1 MTASSNGVEDP
12 ERLLALLWAPSTRVG
27 RSGATVGSIVDV
39 AIELADSRGLD
50 ALTMREVAARVG
62 VGVMTLYG
70 YLPGKAEML
79 ELMVDRVTGDTYRGH
94 PAPASLGSWDQAA
107 RHIARRVYEHGRRHP
122 WLGEVVPA
130 RPVLGP
136 GVCRTYEIELAAF
149 EGVGLSDLEMDHLV
163 TVVRGLGADAA
174 RWQVGLDAVR
184 RASGLSDVQWW
195 ERIGPAL
202 EQAMAG
208 EALPIAT
215 RVGESVSSAGEPWAA
230 VELGLDLLLAGLRG
244 RLQLPDDAAS
254 VEG

>member
-1 MTASSNGVEDP
+1 MAAPRGVGDP
-12 ERLLALLWAPSTRVG
+12 ERLLTLLWAPSTRVG
-27 RSGATVGSIVDV
+27 RSGATVASIVEV

-50 ALTMREVAARVG
+50 ALTMREVASRVG
-62 VGVMTLYG
+62 VGAMTLYG

-94 PAPASLGSWDQAA
+94 PDPASFGSWEEAA

-136 GVCRTYEIELAAF
+136 GVSRTYERELAAF
-149 EGVGLSDLEMDHLV
+149 EGVGLSDLEMDHVV
-163 TVVRGLGADAA
+163 TVVRGLAADAA

-184 RASGLSDVQWW
+184 RDSGLSDQQWW
-195 ERIGPAL
+195 DRIGPAL
-202 EQAMAG
+202 EQALAG

-215 RVGESVSSAGEPWAA
+215 RVGRSVSSAGEPWAA
-230 VELGLDLLLAGLRG
+230 VELGLELLLAGLCG
-244 RLQLPDDAAS
+244 RLQPPADAAS
-254 VEG
+254 VER